1 MTITKPAV
9 HARAPA
15 EPITAPAL
23 LKAYVEALERKQRWQ
38 ASIDQLIR
46 EILGLKAD
54 QSFDS
59 ATVPSADEIRNEMN
73 RYIPESES
81 LSDLIIAMREE

>member
-9 HARAPA
+9 HARVPA
-15 EPITAPAL
+15 EPITAPAM

-46 EILGLKAD
+46 EMLGLKAD
-54 QSFDS
+54 QSFDP
-59 ATVPSADEIRNEMN
+59 ATVLSANEIRDEMN

>member
-1 MTITKPAV
+1 MTVTKPAV
-9 HARAPA
+9 HAQAPA

-38 ASIDQLIR
+38 ASIDQLIH
-46 EILGLKAD
+46 EMLGLKAD
-54 QSFDS
+54 QTFDP

-73 RYIPESES
+73 RYIPEGES